1 MMFHDATWKVCWIG
15 SMNGNEQHWW
25 ISTELQ
31 MHLRA
36 GDCAEEIHKKTRR
49 RRCRLS
55 GVSQLNM
62 NYFEYLPGIQQVW
75 GMKFTFAA
83 VQTAT
88 NMVFADG

>member
-1 MMFHDATWKVCWIG
+1 M
-15 SMNGNEQHWW
+15 
-25 ISTELQ
+25 ELQ

-36 GDCAEEIHKKTRR
+36 GDCAEEIHKKTRK
-49 RRCRLS
+49 RRCRFSVLLWSAGVHHLS
-55 GVSQLNM
+55 GVKQLNM
-62 NYFEYLPGIQQVW
+62 NYFEYLPGIQRVW